1 MRFKTLMADEFAL
14 KRFRHIPVAFLVHLR
29 EFVHS
34 DGFDSAFRTLV
45 LFLVVSMGGEIN
57 FFVFGVGVL
66 RVRRRGAAV
75 NRLVVFD
82 FRRRRLLVV
91 GQDVAREELRIG
103 GKNFSAVNYGDDV
116 CVDVGGVR
124 FKTSMNVY
132 FVL

>member
-1 MRFKTLMADEFAL
+1 MRFETLMADEFAL
-14 KRFRHIPVAFLVHLR
+14 KRFRQIPSAFLVHLR
-29 EFVHS
+29 EFIHS
-34 DGFDSAFRTLV
+34 DGFYSAFRTLI
-45 LFLVVSMGGEIN
+45 LFVVVSVGGEIN

-91 GQDVAREELRIG
+91 GQDVAREELRLR

-116 CVDVGGVR
+116 CGDVGGVR
-124 FKTSMNVY
+124 FKTPMNVY